1 MAVNVTVD
9 NGDDVSDDNGDDVSD
24 DNGDG
29 DDDDHSI
36 NTIEFLAELNF

>member
-1 MAVNVTVD
+1 MAVNVTV
-9 NGDDVSDDNGDDVSD
+9 DNGDDVSD